1 MRVRLYYIML
11 ILLSFRVAIAHS
23 QESQFEVA
31 DVYATQ
37 ERVDS
42 VSSNGP
48 IVVPT
53 EWNRKMHIKTNVIG
67 LGFAIANVAL
77 EVDLGK
83 HWSFALPVNY
93 SAWDYM
99 KPTTKFRTFSMY
111 PEGRFWVSKRN
122 NGFFVGAHFGFAY
135 YNYALNG
142 DYRYQDHDGKT
153 PALGGGL
160 SIGYRLP
167 ISKNEKW
174 NVEFAIGAGAYSR
187 KYDRFYNVT
196 DGRLVDTTNKM
207 YWGIDNAAINFSYS
221 FDLKKRK

>member
-1 MRVRLYYIML
+1 MGVRLCHIML
-11 ILLSFRVAIAHS
+11 ILLSFSMGIAHS
-23 QESQFEVA
+23 QESQFEAA
-31 DVYATQ
+31 DLRGNGIV
-37 ERVDS
+37 VDS
-42 VSSNGP
+42 VSTSR
-48 IVVPT
+48 VVETPS
-53 EWNRKMHIKTNVIG
+53 EWNRRLHVKTNLVG
-67 LGFAIANVAL
+67 LGLAIANVSV

-142 DYRYQDHDGKT
+142 DYRFQDHDGKT

-167 ISKNEKW
+167 ISKNKKW
-174 NVEFAIGAGAYSR
+174 NVEFAIGAGAYTR

-207 YWGIDNAAINFSYS
+207 YLGIDNAAINFSYS